1 MQFKRREI
9 LVTAAAAA
17 AASVS
22 LPAVAQ
28 GKDAWPSKP
37 IRIVVPYPPGGS
49 SDIIARAISIQLAEA
64 LKQTVI
70 IDNKPGANGNLGADF
85 VAKSAPD
92 GYTLLLCDVGAL
104 AISPSV
110 YTKLPFDP
118 SKDLRGVTML
128 AYSPHLLVVHP
139 SVKANNLKELVALSK
154 TSDLNFAV
162 TATGSAPHLA
172 GVEVERA
179 TGAKWV
185 YVPYKGG
192 VQAIQDTVGGQT
204 QVLMNGMLATL
215 PHVQSGKLKLLGV
228 SKGTRMP
235 LIGDTPT
242 IAEQGVPGF
251 ESGTWQGVR
260 VARGPWHARRH
271 RAALEQRA
279 HRRDPLGRHPF
290 APGRAGRGSC
300 HHDTR
305 RRRAVLR
312 QGACALGQG
321 GQRRQHQAGLITV
334 RNTQLSF
341 STHPNHRD

>member
-1 MQFKRREI
+1 MTLNRRQ
-9 LVTAAAAA
+9 LLGRALGGAVGAAAVAA
-17 AASVS
+17 PWAAQ
-22 LPAVAQ
+22 AA
-28 GKDAWPSKP
+28 DNWPSKP

-49 SDIIARAISIQLAEA
+49 SDIIARAISQPLSDA
-64 LKQTVI
+64 LKQPIV

-104 AISPSV
+104 AISPSI
-110 YTKLPFDP
+110 YTKLSFDP

-139 SVKANNLKELVALSK
+139 SVKANNLQELVALSRS
-154 TSDLNFAV
+154 SDLNFAV

-172 GVEVERA
+172 GVAVERA

-192 VQAIQDTVGGQT
+192 VQSIQDTVAGQT

-228 SKGTRMP
+228 SKATRMP
-235 LIGDTPT
+235 LIGSVPT

-260 VARGPWHARRH
+260 APRGTPDAIVNRLNRELIAVI
-271 RAALEQRA
+271 RSADIRSRL
-279 HRRDPLGRHPF
+279 
-290 APGRAGRGSC
+290 AG
-300 HHDTR
+300 
-305 RRRAVLR
+305 
-312 QGACALGQG
+312 QGAEVVTMAPAEEEQFFHKE
-321 GQRRQHQAGLITV
+321 RARWA
-334 RNTQLSF
+334 QLVKDA
-341 STHPNHRD
+341 NLRID

>member
-1 MQFKRREI
+1 MTDHFAVKR
-9 LVTAAAAA
+9 V
-17 AASVS
+17 VS
-22 LPAVAQ
+22 LFKTTEMLMSIARRRLVGSACLATLALAAPLAAMAQ
-28 GKDAWPSKP
+28 AAWQPTKP
-37 IRIVVPYPPGGS
+37 IKLIVPYPPGGS
-49 SDIIARAISIQLAEA
+49 SDIIARAISQPLSEA
-64 LKQTVI
+64 LKQPVI
-70 IDNKPGANGNLGADF
+70 VENRPGANGNLGADF

-139 SVKANNLKELVALSK
+139 SVKANNLKELIALSK
-154 TSDLNFAV
+154 TGDLNFAV

-172 GVEVERA
+172 GVALERA
-179 TGAKWV
+179 SGAKWT

-192 VQAIQDTVGGQT
+192 VQAIQDTVAGQT

-215 PHVQSGKLKLLGV
+215 PQVQGGKLKVLAV

-235 LIGDTPT
+235 LIGDVPT

-260 VARGPWHARRH
+260 VAKGTPDAVV
-271 RAALEQRA
+271 QR
-279 HRRDPLGRHPF
+279 LNKE
-290 APGRAGRGSC
+290 
-300 HHDTR
+300 
-305 RRRAVLR
+305 
-312 QGACALGQG
+312 
-321 GQRRQHQAGLITV
+321 LITV
-334 RNTQLSF
+334 IRAADIRSRLAGQGAEVVTMAPAEEEQFFNKERARWAKVVADANIKL
-341 STHPNHRD
+341 D

>member
-1 MQFKRREI
+1 MPLKRRE
-9 LVTAAAAA
+9 LLAAAAA
-17 AASVS
+17 AVA
-22 LPAVAQ
+22 LPAVGQ
-28 GKDAWPSKP
+28 SKDAWPSKP

-49 SDIIARAISIQLAEA
+49 SDIIARAISVPLADA

-154 TSDLNFAV
+154 TTDLNFAV
-162 TATGSAPHLA
+162 TASGSAPHLA
-172 GVEVERA
+172 GVAVERA

-260 VARGPWHARRH
+260 VARGTPNAIV
-271 RAALEQRA
+271 QR
-279 HRRDPLGRHPF
+279 LNKE
-290 APGRAGRGSC
+290 
-300 HHDTR
+300 
-305 RRRAVLR
+305 
-312 QGACALGQG
+312 
-321 GQRRQHQAGLITV
+321 LITV
-334 RNTQLSF
+334 IRSADIRSRLAGQGAEVVTMTPAEEEQFFAKERARWAQVVNAANIKL
-341 STHPNHRD
+341 D